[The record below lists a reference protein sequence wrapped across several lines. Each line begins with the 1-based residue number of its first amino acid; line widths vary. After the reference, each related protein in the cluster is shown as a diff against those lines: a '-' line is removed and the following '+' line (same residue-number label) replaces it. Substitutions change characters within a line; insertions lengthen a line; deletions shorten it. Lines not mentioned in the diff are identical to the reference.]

1 MNAQSNL
8 DGGTGARVRAVI
20 ADFFSLPPERITADT
35 QAEDIPGWDSTTHVG
50 LVLAIEEALGIEFS
64 VDQVTDF
71 ANVGELAA
79 TCGALRTQAGHAD

>member
-1 MNAQSNL
+1 MTGRTSL

-20 ADFFSLPPERITADT
+20 ADFFSLPPERVTADT

-50 LVLAIEEALGIEFS
+50 LILAIEEALAIEFS

-71 ANVGELAA
+71 ADVGELAA
-79 TCGALRTQAGHAD
+79 TCQTLREQAGHAD